1 MKHPL
6 LRSSEIAGGFAVG
19 APRTGKL
26 GASAFS
32 MLHARSSMRR
42 GSTPLALAAVLC
54 AIVGCGSGSS
64 SSAASDTL
72 AAAPAPAGDVPV
84 ASCSFSSIRI
94 GVKPPIGESELER
107 AVLAIRSG
115 MPLAEVPA
123 SVFGP
128 ALAWQTEAGGKVWG
142 GPGWSACALEFPNKR
157 EPEAPG
163 RAVTGETTALRWY
176 GAGSGELPWWPSA
189 ELAPSMSLRAGF
201 RAGEEHWR
209 MAQDPVAGFRM
220 LTATA
225 APNDPALPPVDADVP
240 LAIRAV
246 MSDCV
251 AQRADFAGN
260 RNMRAGMLSASTR
273 ESPSRHVWAAW
284 WGAPDSP
291 FVHGVIGWSI
301 DIDWPLD
308 HAPEPAEVGTLY
320 PTEVGEPRPV
330 GNQAIGTQQ

>member
-1 MKHPL
+1 MNHPL

-19 APRTGKL
+19 APRTRKL
-26 GASAFS
+26 GASAS
-32 MLHARSSMRR
+32 PMMHAWNSLRR
-42 GSTPLALAAVLC
+42 GTTSLALASLLG

-64 SSAASDTL
+64 NSAASDTR
-72 AAAPAPAGDVPV
+72 AAATASAGAVPV
-84 ASCSFSSIRI
+84 ASRSFSSIRV

-291 FVHGVIGWSI
+291 FVHVVIGWSI

-308 HAPEPAEVGTLY
+308 RAPEPAEVGTLY